1 MSVQASAG
9 RRCDLEERLIGFA
22 VQIMEIVESLPN
34 TRVGNHVA
42 GQLLRSGTSPAPNY
56 GEAEAAESRN
66 DFIHK
71 MKVALKELQETRIW
85 PLMVQRKRLTPVA
98 DKLAAALAECGEL
111 AAIFSASIKTAQRN
125 RDS

>member
-1 MSVQASAG
+1 MSTQAGPG
-9 RRCDLEERLIGFA
+9 RRYDLEERLIDFA
-22 VQIMEIVESLPN
+22 VLVMDVVESLPN

-42 GQLLRSGTSPAPNY
+42 GQFLRSGTAPAPNY

-85 PLMVQRKRLTPVA
+85 LLMVQRKRLTPA
-98 DKLAAALAECGEL
+98 GDKLAAALAECGEL
-111 AAIFSASIKTAQRN
+111 AAIFAASVKTAQRN
-125 RDS
+125 RDG